1 MKRYIKPNTELHNIE
16 LQSMIA
22 GTAQQEQVVKSGS
35 ATEWGAKE
43 TETISSNSLWDEE
56 E

>member
-1 MKRYIKPNTELHNIE
+1 MKKYIKPNTELHNIE

-22 GTAQQEQVVKSGS
+22 GTAQQEKVIKSGS

-43 TETISSNSLWDEE
+43 NEITSPSLWEE
-56 E
+56 EE